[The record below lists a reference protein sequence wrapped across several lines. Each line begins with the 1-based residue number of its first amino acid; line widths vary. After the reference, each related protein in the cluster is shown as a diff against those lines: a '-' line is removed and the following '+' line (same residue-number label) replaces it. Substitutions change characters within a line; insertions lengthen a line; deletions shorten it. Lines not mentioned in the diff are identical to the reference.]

1 MQLPAAPLPHTV
13 IVHPYTGT
21 GPYGD
26 AFVAPVTVRAFVED
40 RRRLVLTAS
49 GKEVISETTV
59 YTGPDLPV
67 LIGST
72 VTVWAGTARSEPP
85 ACSPPVATTTPRPGP
100 TWRSRLPNSMPE
112 RFGPQDRGARRTG
125 SVDS

>member
-72 VTVWAGTARSEPP
+72 VTVWAGTAQERT
-85 ACSPPVATTTPRPGP
+85 ARVLTA
-100 TWRSRLPNSMPE
+100 SRYDHPSAWSHLE
-112 RFGPQDRGARRTG
+112 IALT
-125 SVDS
+125 